1 MNAIRI
7 HEYGERAELGGKYLF
22 IQPNAPAL
30 DQLAAMLGSGKAGSS
45 ICPQF
50 ALENIAK
57 AHALSETGHA
67 VGKIA
72 IYVGQP

>member
-1 MNAIRI
+1 MKAIRI
-7 HEYGERAELGGKYLF
+7 HEYSERAGMGGKYLF
-22 IQPNAPAL
+22 IQPNAPVL
-30 DQLAAMLGSGKAGSS
+30 DQLAAMLGSGKIGPS

-50 ALENIAK
+50 ALENNAK

-72 IYVGQP
+72 ICVGQP